1 MTVINTN
8 IPSLYGQAALN
19 KNNVQLQKVMESLS
33 TGKRIN
39 SSSDDAAGLA
49 ISTKMTS
56 QINGLN
62 QAIRNA
68 NDGISMLQTTEGAT
82 EAITNMLQRMRELSI
97 QSMNGTYS
105 TSDRGSLQTEY
116 TQLYQEIQRVAKT
129 TQWNGFNVLDGSAGT
144 SGTVLF
150 KVGSQDSSGTIIS
163 AQLKSFNPESTS
175 GVSMVSGMSSL
186 ASSPSSAL
194 STVSAATTALT
205 HISNALSG
213 VNTYRATLGAKINR
227 LQFTVD
233 NLTNISTN
241 TSASRSQIE
250 DVDYSQAS
258 SEMARRNV
266 IQQAATAM
274 LAQANQSPNT
284 VLQLLKQG

>member
-163 AQLKSFNPESTS
+163 AQLKSFDPESTGANS
-175 GVSMVSGMSSL
+175 VSGMSSL
-186 ASSPSSAL
+186 KSAPQSAL

-205 HISNALSG
+205 NLINPLSG
-213 VNTYRATLGAKINR
+213 VNNFRATLGAKINR

-250 DVDYSQAS
+250 DVDYSKAS

>member
-19 KNNVQLQKVMESLS
+19 QNNVQLQKVMESLS

-129 TQWNGFNVLDGSAGT
+129 TQWNGFNVLDGSAGK

-163 AQLKSFNPESTS
+163 AQLKSFNPESN
-175 GVSMVSGMSSL
+175 GVPIVSGMSSL
-186 ASSPSSAL
+186 ATSPSSAL

-205 HISNALSG
+205 NISNALSG
-213 VNTYRATLGAKINR
+213 VNIYRATLGAKINR

-250 DVDYSQAS
+250 DVDYSKAS